1 MIKTIFFYFIAEKY
15 VTITDLQDDLNLM
28 REVTSMLNDSARVKT
43 FKDLAEECGI
53 PLETY
58 RSLQPSNAE
67 SPIEEVLKDI
77 VWRNPY
83 YTVDELIIDLREMKR
98 VDVIKAL
105 RRHFDG

>member
-1 MIKTIFFYFIAEKY
+1 
-15 VTITDLQDDLNLM
+15 
-28 REVTSMLNDSARVKT
+28 MLNDSARVKT
-43 FKDLAEECGI
+43 YKDLAEECGI
-53 PLETY
+53 SPETY

-67 SPIEEVLKDI
+67 SPTEEVLKDI
-77 VWRNPY
+77 VWRNPD

>member
-1 MIKTIFFYFIAEKY
+1 
-15 VTITDLQDDLNLM
+15 
-28 REVTSMLNDSARVKT
+28 MLNDSARVKT

-53 PLETY
+53 SPETY
-58 RSLQPSNAE
+58 RSLQPADAE

-98 VDVIKAL
+98 VDVINAL
-105 RRHFDG
+105 RHHFNG